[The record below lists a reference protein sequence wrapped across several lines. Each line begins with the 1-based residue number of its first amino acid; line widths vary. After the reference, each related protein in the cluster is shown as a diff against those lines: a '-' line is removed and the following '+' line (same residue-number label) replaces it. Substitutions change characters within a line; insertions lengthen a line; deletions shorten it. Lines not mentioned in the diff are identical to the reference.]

1 MVKRAL
7 WTTFSFLII
16 AVFIAF
22 LRYLLTPL
30 WPSLSDFL
38 LKISENIKSSIN
50 LKINPYVISLII
62 FVAFFITVY
71 TILTIITSVVRKKT
85 KMIWDEIDSNV
96 RYKSTPFTLIKLLL
110 IILFVPFIYAYGKT
124 FIMLFDEFNFRNK
137 NLLFF
142 CIGFI
147 IFLIIWIPFWKKFK
161 FISIFEHEF
170 THLFLALCF
179 FHRPKAFHVDE
190 HEGGWVKLAGVNF
203 IVTLGPYFF
212 LTFCFLVLPLY
223 LVLKPEFYPYFFLLL
238 GVLASYHTLSTIRE
252 TKFNKQ
258 PDIIF
263 NGKIFSLVVIVMGNV
278 FCYGFLLAFVLGG
291 FLRGQNFILDGW
303 TSFTGLFQLI

>member
-16 AVFIAF
+16 TLFVAF

-38 LKISENIKSSIN
+38 LKISENVKSSIN
-50 LKINPYVISLII
+50 IRINPYVISLII
-62 FVAFFITVY
+62 FVVFFIVAYTV
-71 TILTIITSVVRKKT
+71 LTIITSIVRKKT
-85 KMIWDEIDSNV
+85 KFVWDEIDPNV
-96 RYKSTPFTLIKLLL
+96 RYKSTPFTLVKLVL
-110 IILFVPFIYAYGKT
+110 IIFFIPFIYAYSKA
-124 FIMLFDEFNFRNK
+124 FILLFDEFNFESN
-137 NLLFF
+137 NLFFF

-147 IFLIIWIPFWKKFK
+147 IFSLIWIPLWKKFR
-161 FISIFEHEF
+161 FFAIFEHEF
-170 THLFLALCF
+170 THMILALCF

-223 LVLKPEFYPYFFLLL
+223 LVTKPEFYTYFFLLL
-238 GVLASYHTLSTIRE
+238 GVLTSYHTLSTIRE
-252 TKFNKQ
+252 TNFNKQ

-263 NGKIFSLVVIVMGNV
+263 NGKIFSFVVIILGNI
-278 FCYGFLLAFVLGG
+278 FCYGFILAFVLGG
-291 FLRGQNFILDGW
+291 FLRGRDFILDGW
-303 TSFTGLFQLI
+303 NSFIGLFS

>member
-1 MVKRAL
+1 MRKAL

-16 AVFIAF
+16 TLFVAF

-30 WPSLSDFL
+30 WPSFSDFL

-50 LKINPYVISLII
+50 IKINPYVISLII
-62 FVAFFITVY
+62 FVVFFIAVY
-71 TILTIITSVVRKKT
+71 TVLTIITSTVRKKT
-85 KMIWDEIDSNV
+85 KLVWDEIDPNV
-96 RYKSTPFTLIKLLL
+96 RYKSTPFTLIKLVL
-110 IILFVPFIYAYGKT
+110 IIFFVPFIYAYGKA
-124 FIMLFDEFNFRNK
+124 FVLLFDEFNFQNK

-147 IFLIIWIPFWKKFK
+147 IFSLIWISSWKKFR
-161 FISIFEHEF
+161 FFAIFEHEF
-170 THLFLALCF
+170 THMILALCF
-179 FHRPKAFHVDE
+179 FHRPKVFHVDE
-190 HEGGWVKLAGVNF
+190 HEGGWVKIAGVNF

-212 LTFCFLVLPLY
+212 LTFCFLVLPIY
-223 LVLKPEFYPYFFLLL
+223 LVTKPEFYTYFFLLL

-263 NGKIFSLVVIVMGNV
+263 NGKIFSLVVIIIGNI
-278 FCYGFLLAFVLGG
+278 FCYGFILAFVLGG
-291 FLRGQNFILDGW
+291 FLRGRDFILDGW
-303 TSFTGLFQLI
+303 NSFTGLFQLIS